1 MSRLPNSFVR
11 ASRRVKFLSAVCL
24 LLALGVVAVGAGK
37 WLRPSRLSAP
47 SRAAAAPGKGK
58 KAVLPSVAVTL
69 TPRGFEP
76 SELSVNGIKFFLSVE
91 NRSGVRGLTLRLDP
105 EHGNRVREFTQP
117 EDELDWVDELSLT
130 PGSYTLSVAGRPGWV
145 CRVNVAAH

>member
-1 MSRLPNSFVR
+1 MSRLLNSFAG
-11 ASRRVKFLSAVCL
+11 ASRRVKVLSAGCL
-24 LLALGVVAVGAGK
+24 LLALGGVAAGAGG
-37 WLRPSRLSAP
+37 WLRPSPSRAP
-47 SRAAAAPGKGK
+47 SHAAAAPQGRK
-58 KAVLPSVAVTL
+58 KAVLPSASVTL

-76 SELSVNGIKFFLSVE
+76 SELSVGGVKFFLSVE

-117 EDELDWVDELSLT
+117 EDELDWVEELGLT